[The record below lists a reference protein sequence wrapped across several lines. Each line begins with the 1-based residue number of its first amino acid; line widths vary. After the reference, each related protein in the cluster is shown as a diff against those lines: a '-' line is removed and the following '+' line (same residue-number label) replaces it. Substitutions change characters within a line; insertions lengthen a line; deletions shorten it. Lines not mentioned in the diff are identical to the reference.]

1 MKSSNLVK
9 TIIQA
14 IKTKTPVLILGAPGI
29 GKSALVNFVAAKMRA
44 EIPGFALVDV
54 RTALYQPV
62 DIKGLP
68 TVEGDAARWTK
79 PDFFRSIKP
88 RSSGILFLD
97 EITAARPE
105 VQAALYE
112 LVYDRRIGEYSLPDG
127 WTIVA
132 AGNRTSDRAVAY
144 SLSTALA
151 SRFVQVD
158 LDVDVDEWIEWALGA
173 GIDERVIGFLKL
185 RPALLHN
192 FDPQTKARAFACP
205 RTWEYVSN
213 ALKVGLPPEIEF
225 DYVAGLIGEGA
236 ATEFIGVLRLM
247 STMPDPDEALLHP
260 GTFLLPDKPAVMYAF
275 AVCLARR
282 VKKENAGA
290 FFVIANLFPGD
301 YAVLMVQTAI
311 KFNPDIQK
319 TSAFIGWAAKN
330 KNVLI

>member
-9 TIIQA
+9 AIFQA
-14 IKTKTPVLILGAPGI
+14 IKTKTPLLILGAPGI
-29 GKSALVNFVAAKMRA
+29 GKSALVLHAVN
-44 EIPGFALVDV
+44 EIRKTDPTFQLVDV

-68 TVEGDAARWTK
+68 VVDGDSARWTK
-79 PDFFRSIKP
+79 PDFFRLIHEGTA
-88 RSSGILFLD
+88 GILFLD

-127 WTIVA
+127 WAILA

-158 LDVDVDEWIEWALGA
+158 LDVDVAEWIDWALGA
-173 GIDERVIGFLKL
+173 GIDARVIGFLQL
-185 RPALLHN
+185 RPGLLHS

-205 RTWEYVSN
+205 RTWEYVSK
-213 ALKVGLPPEIEF
+213 ALVSDLDREIEF

-236 ATEFIGVLRLM
+236 ATEFIGTLRLM
-247 STMPDPDEALLHP
+247 DAMPDPDAVLASPATAEIPLQPSVLFAL
-260 GTFLLPDKPAVMYAF
+260 V
-275 AVCLARR
+275 VCLARR
-282 VKKENAGA
+282 ADLSNAAA
-290 FFVIANLFPGD
+290 FFTYANRIAGD
-301 YAVLMVQTAI
+301 FSVLMVKEAV
-311 KFNPDIQK
+311 KNNLRLQK
-319 TSAFIGWAAKN
+319 TAGFVEWSARHAE
-330 KNVLI
+330 VLI

>member
-1 MKSSNLVK
+1 MKSTNLVK
-9 TIIQA
+9 TIIHA
-14 IKTKTPVLILGAPGI
+14 INSKTPVLILGAPGI
-29 GKSALVNFVAAKMRA
+29 GKSAIVAYVAARVR
-44 EIPGFALVDV
+44 ETNPDFGLVDV

-68 TVEGDAARWTK
+68 TVEGDSARWTK

-88 RSSGILFLD
+88 GSSGILFLD

-112 LVYDRRIGEYSLPDG
+112 LVYDRRIGEYALPDG
-127 WTIVA
+127 WAIVA

-144 SLSTALA
+144 TLSTALA

-205 RTWEYVSN
+205 RTWEYVSRSL
-213 ALKVGLPPEIEF
+213 AAGLEPEIEF

-247 STMPDPDEALLHP
+247 DSMPDPDEALERP
-260 GTFLLPDKPAVMYAF
+260 GSFTLPEKPAVMYAF

-282 VKKENAGA
+282 AKKENADA
-290 FFVIANLFPGD
+290 FFAIANLFPGD
-301 YAVLMVQTAI
+301 YAVLMIQTAI
-311 KFNPDIQK
+311 KFNPTIQK
-319 TSAFIGWAAKN
+319 TGAFVRWAAKN

>member
-9 TIIQA
+9 TILQA

-29 GKSALVNFVAAKMRA
+29 GKSAIVNFVAANMKK
-44 EIPGFALVDV
+44 EIPGFMLVDV

-68 TVEGDAARWTK
+68 TVEGDSARWTK
-79 PDFFRSIKP
+79 PDFFRTIKAK
-88 RSSGILFLD
+88 SSGILFLD
-97 EITAARPE
+97 ELTAARPE

-112 LVYDRRIGEYSLPDG
+112 LVYDRRIGEYVLPEG

-132 AGNRTSDRAVAY
+132 AGNRTSDRAVAFT
-144 SLSTALA
+144 LSTALA

-205 RTWEYVSN
+205 RTWEYVSRSL
-213 ALKVGLPPEIEF
+213 AAGLGPEIEF

-247 STMPDPDEALLHP
+247 DSMPDPDEALERP
-260 GTFLLPDKPAVMYAF
+260 GSFTLPEKPAVMYAF

-282 VKKENAGA
+282 AKKENADA
-290 FFVIANLFPGD
+290 FFAIANLFPGD
-301 YAVLMVQTAI
+301 YAVLMIQTAI
-311 KFNPDIQK
+311 KFNPTIQK
-319 TSAFIGWAAKN
+319 TGAFVRWAAKN